1 MGHSIL
7 LLDVTKVLVSLCVG
21 RRWRGCADRDGGDA
35 AKHEGRDRRGETN
48 EHFHLLIFQLSVEL
62 LPHIDGLPRSQILT
76 LARQIMQKM
85 QYVGMVKAELLVT

>member
-1 MGHSIL
+1 MYTSIPWSQSN
-7 LLDVTKVLVSLCVG
+7 DPP
-21 RRWRGCADRDGGDA
+21 
-35 AKHEGRDRRGETN
+35 RGETN